1 MLARARVERKQREVA
16 EVAERARAREAAL
29 EAKLRARLAAF
40 VADSAAAEV
49 GSC

>member
-1 MLARARVERKQREVA
+1 MQARARVELKQR

-49 GSC
+49 GSCRC